1 MNYVRNLLDIN
12 NTITNAI
19 KNNMDTNE
27 VTDQFGSERQELD
40 RVEGENAF
48 RDLDFI
54 AEEPGQ
60 ISDELPSDPDPGL

>member
-40 RVEGENAF
+40 RVEGENAL

-54 AEEPGQ
+54 AEEAGRT
-60 ISDELPSDPDPGL
+60 SDELPSDPDPGL